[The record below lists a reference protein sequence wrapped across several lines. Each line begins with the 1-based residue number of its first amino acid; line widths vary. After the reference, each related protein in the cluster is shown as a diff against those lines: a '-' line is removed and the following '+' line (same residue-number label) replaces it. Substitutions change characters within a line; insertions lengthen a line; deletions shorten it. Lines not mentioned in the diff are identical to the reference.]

1 MVLVAVTVSDRLLD
15 AVHRQLLKSDLV
27 SGLLIWHI
35 AAIISRCS
43 RDYLH

>member
-35 AAIISRCS
+35 AAIIIRRS